1 MKKFIA
7 ILTALTIVFSL
18 AGCVSQPQSE
28 GKAPVSVS
36 ESESKDGVSKKTSSD
51 VSVAEKVVFDGNG
64 IKITVKGLGTDGLFG
79 PELKLLVENNG
90 SQNVTVQVRNLSVN
104 GIMADSTFSC
114 DVASG
119 KKANDEISI
128 SSSGLKAAGI
138 EVIKEIEF
146 SFHIFD
152 SDSWDSIVDSDAIRI
167 ETDADPSYVQTVDD
181 SGFVAVDRDGI
192 KLVIKKLDSEDSFW
206 GADVYVY
213 VENNSDRDITVQA
226 RDVSVNGFMADPSF
240 SCDVPAGKK
249 AFDTIT
255 FMESDLESNGI
266 TDITTLELYFHVFDM
281 NNWDGIFDSDT
292 VTVMF

>member
-18 AGCVSQPQSE
+18 AGCVSQQQSE

-36 ESESKDGVSKKTSSD
+36 ESESQSGKKANSD
-51 VSVAEKVVFDGNG
+51 VSVAEKVVFDGDG
-64 IKITVKGLGTDGLFG
+64 IKITVKGLETDGLFG
-79 PELKLLVENNG
+79 AELKLLVENNG
-90 SQNVTVQVRNLSVN
+90 SQNITVQARNLSVN
-104 GIMADSTFSC
+104 GIMADYTLSC
-114 DVASG
+114 DVAAG

-128 SSSGLKAAGI
+128 GYSGLKAAGV
-138 EVIKEIEF
+138 EVIKDIEF

-152 SDSWDSIVDSDAIRI
+152 SDSWDNIVDSDVIRI

-181 SGFVAVDRDGI
+181 SGFVAVDRDGV

-213 VENNSDRDITVQA
+213 VENNSDKDITVQT

-255 FMESDLESNGI
+255 FMESDLENNGI

-281 NNWDGIFDSDT
+281 NNWNGIFDSDT
-292 VTVMF
+292 VTVTF